1 MSKPEKLDLRS
12 MDITKEQKEKLRQL
26 FPEVFTEDKIDFDK
40 LKLTLGEMIET
51 GRERYGMT
59 WPGKAD
65 CFKII
70 QSPSIGTLKPD
81 REESVNFD
89 KTENLFIEGDNLEV
103 LKLLQKSYYGKIKM
117 IYIDPP
123 YNTGND
129 FIYPD
134 DYKENL
140 TTYLQ
145 YTGQIDAQGKK
156 FSTNTDTE
164 GRFHSKWLNMMYPRL
179 FLAKNLLR
187 DDGVIFISIDDNE
200 SHNLRKICDEIFGE
214 ENLLITFYAQV
225 RYAEKTLAE
234 KNDYQKIIEQV
245 LVYQKGSFKPKKE
258 TEKYGLEKFCWKIVE
273 KNPGQKIQLGGRN
286 AEIFKPEDY
295 EIIQTESNINGLKEI
310 WATGSVLKANASGK
324 FFSDYIA
331 PRKNID
337 GLGCLYKIYGIGE
350 DGLGYRYFTGPKKE
364 TATKGKFYSGVP
376 LVRRKE
382 IEEGESFKEKP
393 IVNFGN
399 FADSFGNCRH
409 EGSVDF
415 RSGKKPVAFLK
426 ALISMVSTEEDES
439 TLMLDFF
446 AGSAS
451 FAHAVMDANR
461 EDGGNRR
468 FILIQLPEL
477 LDQNISSQKDGYE
490 FCLSISKPPNVAE
503 IGKERIRR
511 VIKKIQEEQKK
522 DEQRTLFDTS
532 DDKRPLDL
540 GFKVFKLD
548 KSNFKIWD
556 GENIPKDKKS
566 LEKQLELHID
576 HINPKATQKDILFE
590 ILLKAGFELTTKIE
604 KIELAGKT
612 VYSIED
618 GAMLVCLEKELSKE
632 VIKAMAEKRPSRVIC
647 LDQGFANNDQLKTN
661 AVQIMKSKGVDD
673 FRTV

>member
-1 MSKPEKLDLRS
+1 MSEPEKLDLRS
-12 MDITKEQKEKLRQL
+12 MDIAKEQKEKLSQF
-26 FPEVFTEDKIDFDK
+26 FPEIFTEDKIDFEK
-40 LKLTLGEMIET
+40 LKLTLGESIEV
-51 GRERYGMT
+51 GKERYGMN
-59 WPGKAD
+59 WPGKSD

-70 QSPSIGTLKPD
+70 QNPSIGTLKPYP
-81 REESVNFD
+81 EESVNFD

-103 LKLLQKSYYGKIKM
+103 LKLLQKSYYGKVKM

-134 DYKENL
+134 DYTENL

-145 YTGQIDAQGKK
+145 YTGQVDAGGKK
-156 FSTNTDTE
+156 FSTNADTE
-164 GRFHSKWLNMMYPRL
+164 GRFHTKWINMMYPRL

-200 SHNLRKICDEIFGE
+200 THNLRKICDEIFGE

-245 LVYQKGSFKPKKE
+245 LVYQKSSFKPKKE
-258 TEKYGLEKFCWKIVE
+258 TERYGVEKFCWKIVE
-273 KNPGQKIQLGGRN
+273 KNPGQKIQLGGRD

-295 EIIQTESNINGLKEI
+295 EIIQSESNIDGLKET

-324 FFSDYIA
+324 FFGDYIA
-331 PRKNID
+331 PRKNTD
-337 GLGCLYKIYGIGE
+337 GLGCLYKINGIGE

-382 IEEGESFKEKP
+382 LEEEGESLKEKP

-426 ALISMVSTEEDES
+426 ALISMVSTEEYED

-451 FAHAVMDANR
+451 FAHAVMDANK
-461 EDGGNRR
+461 EDDGNRR
-468 FILIQLPEL
+468 FILVQLPEL

-503 IGKERIRR
+503 VGKERIRR
-511 VIKKIQEEQKK
+511 VIKNIAKEKSE
-522 DEQRTLFDTS
+522 TLFK
-532 DDKRPLDL
+532 DKQLDL
-540 GFKVFKLD
+540 GFKAFKLD

-556 GENIPKDKKS
+556 VEKVSGDKQA

-576 HINPKATQKDILFE
+576 HIDPKAKQEDLLYE

-618 GAMLVCLEKELSKE
+618 GAMLVCLEKELTKE
-632 VIKAMAEKRPSRVIC
+632 VIKAMAEKQPSRVIC
-647 LDQGFANNDQLKTN
+647 LDQGFVNNDQLKTN
-661 AVQIMKSKGVDD
+661 AVQIMKTKGVDD